1 MNNVVTRHVTGTDD
15 MTGRR
20 EKKRK
25 TSLMG
30 LLDYVFIH
38 RIFLAFTL
46 MQEKKNNRTRN
57 YLFIL
62 GSIPEQNNNS
72 IYPAVYY
79 WYYKYKI
86 VNFE

>member
-1 MNNVVTRHVTGTDD
+1 
-15 MTGRR
+15 
-20 EKKRK
+20 
-25 TSLMG
+25 MG

-86 VNFE
+86 VNFEWIKFWSQFSENVSISYAMLYDTK